1 MVGRMLVEG
10 ATAEAV
16 TEAATVVAMVVEKA
30 VERETVARVMV
41 NTATTNK
48 RRKGP
53 GRLQTPSGIRPSFAV
68 HTRRASAQRLRMDR
82 PAAMANTYAE
92 ES

>member
-1 MVGRMLVEG
+1 MVGRTLVEE
-10 ATAEAV
+10 ATEEAE
-16 TEAATVVAMVVEKA
+16 TEVATVVATVVAKA

-53 GRLQTPSGIRPSFAV
+53 RRLPTPSGIRPGFAV
-68 HTRRASAQRLRMDR
+68 PTRRASAQRLRMDR
-82 PAAMANTYAE
+82 PAATANTYAE